1 MVYNGFWEIYAACN
15 VLIIS
20 PEAISGQITGA
31 AWTATNIYLAPTSF
45 SAISFNFQMSLS
57 GGSMAAY
64 NVSKGDPF

>member
-1 MVYNGFWEIYAACN
+1 MVYNRFWEIYAACN

-20 PEAISGQITGA
+20 PEAITGP
-31 AWTATNIYLAPTSF
+31 AWTATNIYLAPTSL